1 MSKLSERIK
10 EYLQE
15 MDLTQLAFSEKA
27 DVGNTLIS
35 NFTLD
40 LHNPRYENFIKML
53 YAFNCSA
60 DYLLGLTDLHTE
72 EKLYPVLPFGE
83 RLRTLL
89 KEHKITQDTLK
100 QKLPV
105 SGSVLYKWLS
115 GKNAPSTTS
124 LIRLA
129 EFFDCSV
136 DYLIGRTR

>member
-1 MSKLSERIK
+1 MSKLSERVK

-15 MDLTQLAFSEKA
+15 LELTQTELSKKSN
-27 DVGNTLIS
+27 VGNTLIS

-40 LHNPRYENFIKML
+40 LHNPHYENFVKIL

-72 EKLYPVLPFGE
+72 EKLYPVLPFSE
-83 RLRTLL
+83 RLRALL
-89 KEHKITQDTLK
+89 KEHKLTQEQLK
-100 QKLPV
+100 TGLPV

-115 GKNAPSTTS
+115 GKNEPSTAS

-136 DYLIGRTR
+136 DYLIGRIR